1 MAIIL
6 EKTEGAVKHLLHN
19 GRQTMIGIFDKRCSL
34 INKAGICHQCSEL
47 NGIFNP
53 KHETQKELME
63 LALVKEAGNRS
74 KEELFDLRAKM
85 IKAID
90 PLQSNGCDLHLYHL
104 THVK

>member
-1 MAIIL
+1 
-6 EKTEGAVKHLLHN
+6 
-19 GRQTMIGIFDKRCSL
+19 
-34 INKAGICHQCSEL
+34 
-47 NGIFNP
+47 
-53 KHETQKELME
+53 ME

-104 THVK
+104 THVKNTLKKENINNPRNFRSF